1 VTEPAVPPDTDEY
14 IYRPVTR
21 VNIQPSGEP
30 VVETVMTQIRIT
42 QP

>member
-1 VTEPAVPPDTDEY
+1 VTDVPADTDQY
-14 IYRPVTR
+14 IYRPVTK

-30 VVETVMTQIRIT
+30 VVETVMMQIGIT